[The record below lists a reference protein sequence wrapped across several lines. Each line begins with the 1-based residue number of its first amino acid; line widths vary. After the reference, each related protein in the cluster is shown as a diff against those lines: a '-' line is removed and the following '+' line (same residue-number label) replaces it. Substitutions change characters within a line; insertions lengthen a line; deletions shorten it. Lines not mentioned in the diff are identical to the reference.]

1 MSGLTPLTQ
10 SVNTTL
16 LRLADELNTNKL
28 QLPSPPD
35 NLLQLRQLIRE
46 QADIEDVAGLLS
58 RDPHLSAR
66 IIKIANSALF
76 SSRLPVASLKAAVV
90 RLGSQKVCNLI
101 TGLAITQSF
110 ITHQTRGIENT
121 LQHYWETSTQVAAI
135 ASVLAK
141 SLTRLNADEA
151 LLAGQIHNIGAP
163 PLLLYLNKLSEL
175 NDAPELKIKVIH
187 LVLSKRSA
195 QVGTAILKKWQ
206 FPQAMQ
212 AIPVMA
218 TTGNVSETDT
228 LTITSLIQLSL
239 LLKTINWQRPLKT
252 LAPEVLEH
260 PAFPLLWE
268 NEAHAIKQLNH
279 LAEDIMQTRQILSS
293 S

>member
-10 SVNTTL
+10 RVNAAL

-35 NLLQLRQLIRE
+35 NLLQLRRLIRE
-46 QADIEDVAGLLS
+46 QADFETIVSILA

-66 IIKIANSALF
+66 IIKIANSSLF
-76 SSRLPVASLKAAVV
+76 SSRLPVSSVKAAVT

-110 ITHQTRGIENT
+110 VTNQTRGIKNT
-121 LQHYWETSTQVAAI
+121 LQHCWKTSIQVAAI

-141 SLTRLNADEA
+141 SLTDLDADEA

-175 NDAPELKIKVIH
+175 NEAPELKIKVIH

-206 FPQAMQ
+206 FPKAMQ
-212 AIPVMA
+212 EIPVLASSDKA
-218 TTGNVSETDT
+218 TETHT

-239 LLKTINWQRPLKT
+239 LLKDINWQRPLQA
-252 LAPEVLEH
+252 LSPEVTNH

-268 NEAHAIKQLNH
+268 NKAHAIEQLNH
-279 LAEDIMQTRQILSS
+279 LADDIVQIKEMLSAT
-293 S
+293 